1 VTALSRRE
9 ALSTLREGQERLAAL
24 LAQLSDEELA
34 QPSAL
39 GGGEWSPQD
48 LIGHMAVWEEV
59 ALVTVE
65 AWLRG
70 DKPPIDERFGSRE
83 TDEINAR
90 NQDRKHAWSLERIR
104 ADSEGT
110 HRRLVS
116 AIEWMTEGE
125 WASPPPFEPDGQQE
139 TLGAELGGLLGAPGR
154 PFGHAFAHLPDLE
167 AYVRSAVGR

>member
-1 VTALSRRE
+1 VAALSRRE
-9 ALSTLREGQERLAAL
+9 ALSTLREGQDRLAAL

-59 ALVTVE
+59 ALATVE
-65 AWLRG
+65 AWLGGER
-70 DKPPIDERFGSRE
+70 PPIEERFGSRE

-90 NQDRKHAWSLERIR
+90 NQDRKHSWSLERIR
-104 ADSEGT
+104 TDSEGT

-116 AIEWMTEGE
+116 AIEGMTEE
-125 WASPPPFEPDGQQE
+125 QWTCAVPFEPDGEQE
-139 TLGAELGGLLGAPGR
+139 TLGEELGGVLGAPGR

-167 AYVRSAVGR
+167 AYVRSVTKR

>member
-1 VTALSRRE
+1 VAALSRRE
-9 ALSTLREGQERLAAL
+9 ALSTLREGQDRLAGL
-24 LAQLSDEELA
+24 LAQLSDDELG
-34 QPSAL
+34 QPSTL

-48 LIGHMAVWEEV
+48 LIGHMAAWEEV

-70 DKPPIDERFGSRE
+70 DKPPIEERFGSRE

-104 ADSEGT
+104 ADSEET

-116 AIEWMTEGE
+116 AIEGMTEEE

-167 AYVRSAVGR
+167 AYVRSVVRR